1 MKSKSRIHVL
11 PSDMTQPIT
20 TPLPVN
26 RASRWNSQYD
36 DNGLNPLVSV
46 FMTQPAYSRI
56 CVHSVSDM
64 QNEVGGVLMGQWCVD
79 INDNNRNRSQFIVVE
94 HAIPARHTR
103 QGSVYL
109 TFTQESLVDI
119 HDQIDMHFQGKR
131 IVGWY
136 HTHPRMGI
144 FLSHYDTWLHNNF
157 FPEPWQVAL
166 VVEPHSGLGG
176 FFVRQSAGVLDPT
189 RYFGFHELEGSFGR
203 SMVFWSNLYQ
213 LEEQKEKEKEGG
225 IPHE

>member
-1 MKSKSRIHVL
+1 MASKPSIHVL
-11 PSDMTQPIT
+11 PPNMTQPIT

-36 DNGLNPLVSV
+36 ETGLNPLVSV

-64 QNEVGGVLMGQWCVD
+64 QNEVGGVLIGQWCVD
-79 INDNNRNRSQFIVVE
+79 INDNDRNRNQFIVVE

-119 HDQIDMHFQGKR
+119 HDQIDTNFQGKR

-144 FLSHYDTWLHNNF
+144 FLSHYDTWLHKNF

-166 VVEPHSGLGG
+166 VVEPHSSLGG

-189 RYFGFHELEGSFGR
+189 RYFGFYELDGSFGR
-203 SMVFWSNLYQ
+203 SMVFWSNLNQ
-213 LEEQKEKEKEGG
+213 IEEQKEKEKEGG